1 MKKGLAIFIVLI
13 LILGGGYFGYTKY
26 KELKMIEA
34 MEEALQ
40 GDDIYSGITIDGID
54 VGGLSK
60 EKAKEKILTA
70 KSSELEGKNINVT
83 VEDKNYN
90 FELKKSRS

>member
-26 KELKMIEA
+26 KELKRIEA

-40 GDDIYSGITIDGID
+40 GDNIYSGITIDGID

-60 EKAKEKILTA
+60 EDAKEKNSYS
-70 KSSELEGKNINVT
+70 KSE
-83 VEDKNYN
+83 
-90 FELKKSRS
+90 

>member
-26 KELKMIEA
+26 TEGKRIEA
-34 MEEALQ
+34 MEEALK
-40 GDDIYSGITIDGID
+40 GDDIYTGITIDGID

-60 EKAKEKILTA
+60 EEAKDKILTA
-70 KSSELEGKNINVT
+70 KADELEGKNII
-83 VEDKNYN
+83 
-90 FELKKSRS
+90 LM